1 MAEAING
8 IKVPFVPI
16 VKQDSHPV
24 DRLSRTSD
32 SFKSIFNK
40 ELEKI
45 KFSSHAAKRLELRN
59 IQLDDADLL
68 KLEDAVNRAEAKGS
82 VDSLVLMHDTAFIVN
97 IPNKTVVTAMPV
109 HDESENIFTN
119 IDSVVLT

>member
-32 SFKSIFNK
+32 SFKSIFSQ

-45 KFSSHAAKRLELRN
+45 RFSSHATKRLELRN
-59 IQLDDADLL
+59 IHLDEADLL

-82 VDSLVLMHDTAFIVN
+82 VDSLVLMQDTAFIVN

-109 HDESENIFTN
+109 NDESENIFTN